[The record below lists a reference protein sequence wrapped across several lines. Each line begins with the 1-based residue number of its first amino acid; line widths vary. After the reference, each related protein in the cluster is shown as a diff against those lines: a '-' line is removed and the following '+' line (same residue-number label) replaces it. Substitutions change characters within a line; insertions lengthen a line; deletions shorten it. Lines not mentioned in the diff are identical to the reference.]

1 MLELYMRVISFDI
14 GIKNMAYCVFDVSNQ
29 LTIVDWHILNLM
41 PATEKQHPLC
51 NCIKNM
57 KKKGVEICHK
67 KAKYKK
73 GEQWF
78 CEKHAQ
84 ASSLIVDPR
93 SPAQLN
99 KMKSDE
105 LEALCRQYGLT
116 PPKGKKGGLEC
127 IHTFYAQKA
136 LELIKPTKEQKAG
149 EMDLITLG
157 RNMTTLLDKMESIDT
172 ITHVLIENQI
182 SPIAN
187 RMKTIQGMLTQYFI
201 MKPREPISIEFISSA
216 NKLKGFV
223 VERSSSEKEP
233 SAYKQHKQDG
243 IVICGHFLE
252 KNENLHRWKP
262 CLEHV
267 KKDDYADGFLQ
278 GIWYL
283 KHKKIIDYREYV
295 IAINPMGG
303 SENT

>member
-1 MLELYMRVISFDI
+1 MRVISFDV
-14 GIKNMAYCVFDVSNQ
+14 GIKNMAYCVLDVSHN
-29 LTIVDWHILNLM
+29 TFSVIDWHILNLM
-41 PATEKQHPLC
+41 PATEKQKPLC
-51 NCIKNM
+51 NCIKQT
-57 KKKGVEICHK
+57 KKKGAENLNICNK
-67 KAKYKK
+67 GAKYKK
-73 GEQWF
+73 GEQLF

-93 SPAQLN
+93 SPAQL
-99 KMKSDE
+99 KKLKSEE
-105 LEALCRQYGLT
+105 LEALCRHYGLNL
-116 PPKGKKGGLEC
+116 PVGHKKKDGLEC
-127 IHTFYAQKA
+127 IQTLYAQKA
-136 LELIKPTKEQKAG
+136 LDAIKPTQEQKAG

-157 RNMTTLLDKMESIDT
+157 RNMTTLLDKLDYIDT

-201 MKPREPISIEFISSA
+201 MKPKEPIRIEFISSA

-223 VERSSSEKEP
+223 VEKSSSEKEP
-233 SAYKQHKQDG
+233 SAYKQHKQDS
-243 IVICGHFLE
+243 IVICRQFIE
-252 KNENLHRWKP
+252 KNANLQPWKH

-283 KHKKIIDYREYV
+283 KNKKIIDYNSQYGITVLEPPTV
-295 IAINPMGG
+295 
-303 SENT
+303 